1 MYRGFFGGR
10 GTAFVVIAASRAR
23 GFGDPNGT
31 RTRVFA
37 VKGRRPR
44 PLDDGADA
52 ADRSLRQA
60 ARGGQPG
67 GGAPSPGYTSTFAIA
82 ASQTGQKGRS
92 VRCIRHSAV
101 GR

>member
-1 MYRGFFGGR
+1 MLRPSDGGR
-10 GTAFVVIAASRAR
+10 SPEPSPDFDFG
-23 GFGDPNGT
+23 GDPNGT

-52 ADRSLRQA
+52 ADRRLRQA